1 MLAEHSAREEEGLHI
16 QDKELVE
23 KYIYIYI
30 YRIYLLQRR
39 VNQKHETIMQRA
51 CIEGVREYN
60 ICTYVRILYG
70 ICMDNMVYIYIY
82 KQAYASNI
90 IYALKSAGVCVYII
104 YVCVFLITRN
114 IRCRKMRYYIRR

>member
-1 MLAEHSAREEEGLHI
+1 MRASQCRYTKYMQTYGYSMCWRSIRRERKKGCI
-16 QDKELVE
+16 YRIKSSS
-23 KYIYIYI
+23 KSTYIYI

-70 ICMDNMVYIYIY
+70 IFMNNMVYIYI
-82 KQAYASNI
+82 N
-90 IYALKSAGVCVYII
+90 
-104 YVCVFLITRN
+104 RH
-114 IRCRKMRYYIRR
+114 MRAILYMH